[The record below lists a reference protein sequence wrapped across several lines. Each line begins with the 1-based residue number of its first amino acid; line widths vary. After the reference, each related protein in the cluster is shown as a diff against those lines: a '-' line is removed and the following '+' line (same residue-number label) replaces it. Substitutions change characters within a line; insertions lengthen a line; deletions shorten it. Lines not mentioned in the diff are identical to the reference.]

1 LATSQ
6 YSQDHDDYNT
16 LARKNPQVL
25 V

>member
-25 V
+25 I